1 MNIRIAT
8 TDSEI
13 AACYSAMRELRP
25 HIAKDEFL
33 SRVRSQE
40 KTGYR
45 LAFVEERDGVV
56 AVAGFRVGENLA
68 WGRFLYVD
76 DLVALPAHRSKG
88 FGSSLLSW
96 LRAFAMRNGCLQM
109 HLDSGVQRKDAHRF
123 YEREGMT
130 AAGYHFVENIFPDGT
145 PNPGAPKGRAD

>member
-13 AACYSAMRELRP
+13 AGCYPVLRELRP
-25 HIAKDEFL
+25 HIAEDELL

-45 LAFVEERDGVV
+45 LGFLEQPEGVV
-56 AVAGFRVGENLA
+56 AVAGFRIAENLA

-76 DLVALPAHRSKG
+76 DLVTLSSHRSEG
-88 FGSSLLSW
+88 FGARLLSW
-96 LRAFAMRNGCLQM
+96 LQDFSVQEGCAQM
-109 HLDSGVQRKDAHRF
+109 HLDSGIQRKQAHRF

-130 AAGYHFVENIFPDGT
+130 ISCFHFVQDI
-145 PNPGAPKGRAD
+145 APIQALPR

>member
-13 AACYSAMRELRP
+13 AGCYPVLRELRP
-25 HIAKDEFL
+25 HIAEDELL

-45 LAFVEERDGVV
+45 LGFLEQPYGVV
-56 AVAGFRVGENLA
+56 AVAGFRISENLA

-76 DLVALPAHRSKG
+76 DLVTLSSHRSKG
-88 FGSSLLSW
+88 FGACLLSW
-96 LRAFAMRNGCLQM
+96 LQDFSVREGCAQM
-109 HLDSGVQRKDAHRF
+109 HLDSGIQRKQAHSF

-130 AAGYHFVENIFPDGT
+130 ISCFHFVQDI
-145 PNPGAPKGRAD
+145 APIQALPR